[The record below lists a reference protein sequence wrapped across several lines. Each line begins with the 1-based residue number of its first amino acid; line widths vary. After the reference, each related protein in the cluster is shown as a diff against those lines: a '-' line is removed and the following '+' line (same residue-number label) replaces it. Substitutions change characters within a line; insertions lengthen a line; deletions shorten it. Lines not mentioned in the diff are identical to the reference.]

1 MDAMASQNF
10 PAIETPFGD
19 PIPSVHLSEPPLNLV
34 VAQVRFPPI
43 LALDFDA
50 GRELVAGFQD
60 RIRGTYPMVQEGRE
74 VGVALAEPDFAP
86 KTTTGLLFRFSSP
99 DHAWQVS
106 LARSFVALQTATYTE
121 RSDLVDRLREVLDA
135 VARTIQPEICE
146 RIGVRYSSRIAD
158 PSLLARLPQL
168 IRPEILGAAIESDVG
183 DDSVERVHMVTD
195 SFYALPT
202 AALRARWGL
211 IPPGTTIDANVPPAP
226 TDSFFI
232 DIDVFST
239 SVTELDSTELV
250 NRVQE
255 FCDRQYRY
263 FRWMVTPAYLVA
275 HGGQP

>member
-1 MDAMASQNF
+1 MNVMASQDF
-10 PAIETPFGD
+10 PVIETPFGY
-19 PIPSVHLSEPPLNLV
+19 PVPSVHLAEPPLNLV

-50 GRELVAGFQD
+50 GRERVAEFQD
-60 RIRGTYPMVQEGRE
+60 RIRGTYPMVGEGRE
-74 VGVALAEPDFAP
+74 VGVELAEPDFAP
-86 KTTTGLLFRFSSP
+86 KTTAGVLHRFTSP
-99 DHAWQVS
+99 KHAWQVS

-135 VARTIQPEICE
+135 VAGTIHPEVCE

-158 PSLLARLPQL
+158 PDLLARLPEL
-168 IRPEILGAAIESDVG
+168 FRPEILGAALGSDVG
-183 DDSVERVHMVTD
+183 DDNVQRVHMVTD
-195 SFYALPT
+195 SFYALPN
-202 AALRARWGL
+202 AALRARWGR

-239 SVTELDSTELV
+239 TVTELDSTELV
-250 NRVQE
+250 NRAQE
-255 FCDRQYRY
+255 LCDRQYRY